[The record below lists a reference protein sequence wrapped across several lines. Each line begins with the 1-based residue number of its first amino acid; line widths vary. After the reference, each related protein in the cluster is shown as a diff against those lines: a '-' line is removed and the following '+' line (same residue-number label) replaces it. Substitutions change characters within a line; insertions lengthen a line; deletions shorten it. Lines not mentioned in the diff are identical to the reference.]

1 MEQMGFDR
9 KKFPVVKEQHAQN
22 DANDQG
28 KKKPDTKYECWVRYK
43 AQGQDRYSS

>member
-1 MEQMGFDR
+1 MGFDR

-28 KKKPDTKYECWVRYK
+28 KKNLIQNMSAGSDMT
-43 AQGQDRYSS
+43 QGQDRYSS